1 MKKLFFSYANFFD
14 LETNQKK
21 TIISDLTDSIEKSA
35 YLLSKKMQHID
46 INNNEFDLN
55 YGYHSFTKKE
65 LKSIKNDNLYV
76 PIIRYKLFK
85 EDDFFD
91 YDVFYGFKLDK
102 NQNIQELRKKYIDLM
117 KKNKDHIEYM
127 EDMYPDKKYV
137 YLIKY
142 SYDDFSGLNDFLKD
156 KNNYYHFL
164 IELESNARESLK
176 ESLLEY
182 DMDLDEEFSE
192 GDEEAQENLDDGTK
206 KVLIEMYRNRF
217 LNNHKKWNPITI
229 IIDQLLK
236 RTDLYLTIS
245 SKNFDVGTFA
255 EDNKHFIYSYLDNL
269 LKKDNKNEIVIFI
282 RQFTSMN
289 IPNTNIPYKRVS
301 AVSLFNDNYGFFD
314 KEYLEYIS
322 RLNRFTGELMDK
334 EEGVTYLDSEDM
346 FRVLNIKLG

>member
-1 MKKLFFSYANFFD
+1 MKKLFFSYANFYD
-14 LETNQKK
+14 SETNQKT

-35 YLLSKKMQHID
+35 YLLYKKMQH

-55 YGYHSFTKKE
+55 YGYHSFTNKE
-65 LKSIKNDNLYV
+65 LKSIKNHSLYI
-76 PIIRYKLFK
+76 PIIRYKFFK
-85 EDDFFD
+85 DDDFFD

-127 EDMYPDKKYV
+127 EEMYPDKKYV

-142 SYDDFSGLNDFLKD
+142 SHDDFSGLNDFLKD

-164 IELESNARESLK
+164 IESESNARESLN
-176 ESLLEY
+176 ETLMELE
-182 DMDLDEEFSE
+182 MDFDDEEFEESE
-192 GDEEAQENLDDGTK
+192 EIEHEELDDSTK

-217 LNNHKKWNPITI
+217 LNNHKKWSSITI
-229 IIDQLLK
+229 LIDQLLK
-236 RTDLYLTIS
+236 RTDLYLTVS
-245 SKNFDVGTFA
+245 GKNVEVGTFA

-269 LKKDNKNEIVIFI
+269 LKQDSKNQIVIFI

-289 IPNTNIPYKRVS
+289 IPNTKIPYKRVS
-301 AVSLFNDNYGFFD
+301 AVTLLKDNYGFFD
-314 KEYLEYIS
+314 KDYLENIS
-322 RLNRFTGELMDK
+322 RLNYETGELMDK

-346 FRVLNIKLG
+346 LKILNIKLG